1 VKKGLMMRNGKRIL
15 PLLAALA
22 LTLGLALSLGGCAQT
37 TGSSQSGSSTQN
49 ESSAQSGSTA
59 QGESSSQ
66 SGPSAQGESFDQSG
80 SSAQSETA
88 TSPEA
93 ATQSPDAQTAAGL
106 DFDDPGDGYKLQQV
120 LVLSRHNIRAPL
132 STTGSALDKATPHE
146 WIDWTSNASE
156 LSMRGGTLETMMG
169 EYVRK
174 WLESE
179 ELIPENYQPEE
190 GKMRFYAN
198 AKQRTI
204 ATAQYFS
211 SGMLPVANV
220 DIETHADYDKMDPVF
235 TPATTFASDAYI
247 DAALEQIGTMGGAT
261 GMADVASGLAESY
274 ALIEDVVD
282 YTESEGYKSGELK
295 ELDTTDTQ
303 VTIELDK
310 EPAVSGSLKTACQL
324 ADALVLQYYEAPNAT
339 DAAFGND
346 LTMEQWKLV
355 SKSKDFYGD
364 LLFTAP
370 LVAANVAHPL
380 IQEIGNELDA
390 DGRVFTFLCG
400 HDSNVASVLAAL
412 DVEAYE
418 LPGAIEA
425 TTPIGCK
432 LVFERW
438 ANADGD
444 EFGRVRLLYQNVEEL
459 REGTMLSGTVSPES
473 VELSFAGLQKNE
485 DGLYKYDDLR
495 ARIADATAEYDRIVQ
510 EYGQEKLPKA
520 A

>member
-1 VKKGLMMRNGKRIL
+1 MGNGKRIL
-15 PLLAALA
+15 PLIAALVLA
-22 LTLGLALSLGGCAQT
+22 LGLALALGGCAQT
-37 TGSSQSGSSTQN
+37 AGSG
-49 ESSAQSGSTA
+49 
-59 QGESSSQ
+59 
-66 SGPSAQGESFDQSG
+66 QSG
-80 SSAQSETA
+80 SSAQSASAQSASAASGESAASSTA
-88 TSPEA
+88 TAQSSGSAEQSASGQAA
-93 ATQSPDAQTAAGL
+93 ATEL

-120 LVLSRHNIRAPL
+120 VVLSRHNIRAPL
-132 STTGSALDKATPHE
+132 STTGSALDKATPHQ

-179 ELIPENYQPEE
+179 ELIPENYQPEK
-190 GKMRFYAN
+190 GKVRFYAN
-198 AKQRTI
+198 GKQRTI

-235 TPATTFASDAYI
+235 TPATTFVSDAYV
-247 DAALEQIGTMGGAT
+247 DAALKQIETMGGAK
-261 GMADVASGLAESY
+261 GMADVASGLADSY

-282 YTESEGYKSGELK
+282 YTDSEGYKSGELK
-295 ELDTTDTQ
+295 DLDTTDTQ

-324 ADALVLQYYEAPNAT
+324 ADALVLQYYEAPNAI

-355 SKSKDFYGD
+355 SESKDFYVD
-364 LLFTAP
+364 LLYTAP

-380 IQEIGNELDA
+380 LAEIGNELDA
-390 DGRVFTFLCG
+390 EGREFTFLCG
-400 HDSNVASVLAAL
+400 HDSNVGSVLAAL
-412 DVEAYE
+412 GVEDYE

-425 TTPIGCK
+425 KTPIGCK

-438 ANADGD
+438 ANADGKQ
-444 EFGRVRLLYQNVEEL
+444 FGRVRLLYQNVEEL

-473 VELSFAGLQKNE
+473 VELSFDGLQKNA
-485 DGLYKYDDLR
+485 DGMYAYDDLR
-495 ARIADATAEYDRIVQ
+495 KRVADATAEYDRIVQ
-510 EYGQEKLPKA
+510 EYGQEELAQA